1 MKREILKNCTR
12 TSLRILP
19 AMVIATLAMSACIA
33 ARPDAVSLAPP
44 AGDAARPSLSLSLA
58 VDGIERVMPDD
69 DFFDAASA
77 GKLTGGDHSC
87 MFGNEQVEQAARA
100 AYEGSG
106 YFSSVSADPKA
117 KAGLHAF
124 VRLRCL
130 VAHSW
135 TYYPFWPTA
144 GIFPHRMEVGV
155 VSTTVMVRKDGARTP
170 PLNHTKLLRTS
181 VWADTLFLLAGGW
194 RESPG
199 TAMAGLAAQAQREAI
214 AAAAEGGLLR
224 GVDPVSPG
232 ATSN

>member
-1 MKREILKNCTR
+1 MPSSRTR
-12 TSLRILP
+12 RALAALV
-19 AMVIATLAMSACIA
+19 AALAMPACIA
-33 ARPDAVSLAPP
+33 VRPDAAPLVPP
-44 AGDAARPSLSLSLA
+44 AENAARPSLSLSLT

-77 GKLTGGDHSC
+77 GKLAGGDHAC
-87 MFGNEQVEQAARA
+87 MFGNDQIEQAARA
-100 AYEGSG
+100 AYEESG
-106 YFSSVSADPKA
+106 YFSGISDDPKA
-117 KAGLHAF
+117 KTSLHAF

-144 GIFPHRMEVGV
+144 GIFPHYMEVGV

-181 VWADTLFLLAGGW
+181 VWADTLFLLALGW
-194 RESPG
+194 RENPG

-214 AAAAEGGLLR
+214 AAAAQGGLLR
-224 GVDPVSPG
+224 GFDPVSSG
-232 ATSN
+232 AASN